1 MLPTDPLTLA
11 IWPSIAF
18 ISIASSVKGVLRS
31 ILLYNLNSTC
41 SIYTYLLGDMSAG
54 SLAKAISKSGS
65 SYQQDIQDHQYSSS
79 IRAPKSSIVKYCR
92 YSLL

>member
-11 IWPSIAF
+11 IWPSIASL
-18 ISIASSVKGVLRS
+18 ISVASSEVKGCLRS

-41 SIYTYLLGDMSAG
+41 SILIKSTYFVGDMSAG

-65 SYQQDIQDHQYSSS
+65 SLPTRYSRPSISSSS
-79 IRAPKSSIVKYCR
+79 IRALKLS
-92 YSLL
+92 